1 MHPPTISP
9 PYRSRKRTPGARVD
23 PVTISVFVCTIIL
36 SRKYRSVSKLDRSS
50 MFHHHIIYVRPM
62 VDRAKAWAE
71 GKGLSRKNP
80 VHGEDEYR
88 IPTQWNFSHSDKERT
103 STKASSKTQ
112 LKARPIT
119 VFIEYVLLFHR
130 LREDHPI
137 HRLAVRVGKEFSWGT
152 MPTSHPRSSLCNI
165 AAMKSSVP

>member
-1 MHPPTISP
+1 MLILLPN
-9 PYRSRKRTPGARVD
+9 R
-23 PVTISVFVCTIIL
+23 SVF
-36 SRKYRSVSKLDRSS
+36 KLDRSS

-103 STKASSKTQ
+103 STKASAKTQ

-137 HRLAVRVGKEFSWGT
+137 YRLAVRVGKEFSWGT
-152 MPTSHPRSSLCNI
+152 MPTSHRRSWPCNT
-165 AAMKSSVP
+165 AAMKSSIHKNLHLYF